1 LAIHRSS
8 CIRAAGLLHAL
19 EHDTAPPMRRRLAPR
34 AGDLVLVRVRG
45 SDGAY
50 LEMETP
56 DGRDVPLREGDILT
70 VVFGNRDS
78 SRSVSGHIPDFSG
91 PGDELGLLA
100 VGGVVGIPDHIPR
113 RLGPEVLQLEVVGFP
128 SLANGVPV
136 NIRAFQHFTPVQ
148 DEGPARGVVWVA
160 GTSAE
165 CGKTTLI
172 CELLKH
178 LHQQSSDLRL
188 AAIKVCGTG
197 RLKDRRRYAEAG
209 AALAA
214 DFVDTGFATTYQLP
228 EGAYETLLAELCGAA
243 TRVSDVVL
251 AEIGGDL
258 LSAEAGI
265 ALKVAAAN
273 GDNVIGCVNDPVGA
287 LGVIEILAAHGCRPL
302 ALAALNLNASTAS
315 RRIGSTVLDIH
326 DPVSVSSLAGTILS
340 SSR

>member
-1 LAIHRSS
+1 MAIYRSS
-8 CIRAAGLLHAL
+8 CIRATALLHAL
-19 EHDTAPPMRRRLAPR
+19 EHDAATPMHRRLAPS

-45 SDGAY
+45 SHGAY

-70 VVFGNRDS
+70 GVFGNRDS
-78 SRSVSGHIPDFSG
+78 SRNVSGHIPESCG

-100 VGGVVGIPDHIPR
+100 VGGVVGIPDHVPR
-113 RLGPEVLQLEVVGFP
+113 GLGEALQLEVVGFP
-128 SLANGVPV
+128 SLAAGAPV

-148 DEGPARGVVWVA
+148 DEGPARGIVWVA
-160 GTSAE
+160 GTAAE

-178 LHQQSSDLRL
+178 IHQQSPGLRL

-197 RLKDRRRYAEAG
+197 RLKDRRRYSEAG
-209 AALAA
+209 ADLAA
-214 DFVDTGFATTYQLP
+214 DFVDAGFATTYQLP
-228 EGAYETLLAELCGAA
+228 EGKYEALLAELCGAA
-243 TRVSDVVL
+243 IRVSDVVL

-258 LSAEAGI
+258 LSAEAGV
-265 ALKVAAAN
+265 ALEIAAAN

-287 LGVIEILAAHGCRPL
+287 LGVIEILAAQGCRLL
-302 ALAALNLNASTAS
+302 ALAALDLNASSTS
-315 RRIGSTVLDIH
+315 RRIGSSVLDIR